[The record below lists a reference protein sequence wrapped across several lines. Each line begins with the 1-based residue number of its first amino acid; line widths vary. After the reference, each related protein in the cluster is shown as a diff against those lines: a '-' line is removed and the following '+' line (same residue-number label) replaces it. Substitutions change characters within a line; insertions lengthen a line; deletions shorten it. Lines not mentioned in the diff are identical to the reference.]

1 MHTLHGIHVHGFPN
15 MYILGAAQAANLISN
30 IPQNYVENSVAI
42 AAVIAEAERTGAVS
56 VEVTKEAED
65 AWIELITS
73 VQRGLRGNSECTP
86 GYYNNEGKPMGRKE
100 QLNSSGHPGGP
111 IAFFDHLEAWRM
123 SGEFEGLQFSH
134 S

>member
-1 MHTLHGIHVHGFPN
+1 MHGIHVHGFPN
-15 MYILGAAQAANLISN
+15 MYVLGAAQGANLISN

-42 AAVIAEAERTGAVS
+42 ASVIAEAERTGATA
-56 VEVTKEAED
+56 VEVSKEAED
-65 AWIELITS
+65 EWIELITG

-111 IAFFDHLEAWRM
+111 VAFFEYLEAWCT
-123 SGEFEGLQFSH
+123 SGEFAGLQFTYS
-134 S
+134 